1 MATTTHAKTGA
12 PAFDTA
18 FDQAKETGEQFIA
31 AARKA
36 GTVYLDTYEKA
47 VERAIELELKVAG
60 MTQQEWLKSVVETQ
74 ADFTREVTS
83 SYTSTARS
91 LLK

>member
-1 MATTTHAKTGA
+1 MAGTETKNAA
-12 PAFDTA
+12 PTVEAAF
-18 FDQAKETGEQFIA
+18 EQVKDLNGPFLG
-31 AARKA
+31 AARQA
-36 GTVYLDTYEKA
+36 GTLYLDAYEKA
-47 VERAIELELKVAG
+47 IEQTIKLELKVAG
-60 MTQQEWLKSVVETQ
+60 MTQQEWPTNLIETQ

>member
-1 MATTTHAKTGA
+1 MASTEIKNGA
-12 PAFDTA
+12 PTVEAAF
-18 FDQAKETGEQFIA
+18 EQVKDLNGQFLG
-31 AARKA
+31 AARQA
-36 GTVYLDTYEKA
+36 GTLYLDAYEKA
-47 VERAIELELKVAG
+47 IEQTVKLELKVAG
-60 MTQQEWLKSVVETQ
+60 MTQQEWLTNLINTQ

>member
-1 MATTTHAKTGA
+1 MATTQNKTGT
-12 PAFDTA
+12 PTFDVT
-18 FDQAKETGEQFIA
+18 FEQAKETGEQFVT

-36 GTVYLDTYEKA
+36 GNVYLDSYEKA
-47 VERAIELELKVAG
+47 VDRAIELELKFAG
-60 MTQQEWLKSVVETQ
+60 MTQQEWLKGLVETQ

>member
-1 MATTTHAKTGA
+1 MATTQNKTGTLAFEA
-12 PAFDTA
+12 PFE
-18 FDQAKETGEQFIA
+18 QAKETGEQFIA

-36 GTVYLDTYEKA
+36 GSVYLDSYEKA
-47 VERAIELELKVAG
+47 VDRAIELELKFAG
-60 MTQQEWLKSVVETQ
+60 MTQQEWLKGLVETQ
-74 ADFTREVTS
+74 VDFAREVTS

>member
-1 MATTTHAKTGA
+1 MATTTHTKTGA

>member
-1 MATTTHAKTGA
+1 MATTQNTTGVQSFDA
-12 PAFDTA
+12 AFE
-18 FDQAKETGEQFIA
+18 QARQTGEQFLT

-36 GTVYLDTYEKA
+36 GSVYLASYEKA
-47 VERAIELELKVAG
+47 VDRAIELELKFAG
-60 MTQQEWLKSVVETQ
+60 MTQQEWIKGLVETQ
-74 ADFTREVTS
+74 ADFARELTN